1 MRTVAVILP
10 VLLAVLLFAF
20 GFLLAK
26 GKSPRVRAMADKL
39 GFRKADE
46 MEQKLQDQSV
56 RIAYFVLLA
65 GLLAENWYT
74 ALVRG
79 EQSRSMPLLALAIV
93 VQAVSLLVLRCRAV
107 EGDEEYREW
116 PLWATLAVLLAIA
129 AVITVVGCFLLFSAT
144 AHVYGG

>member
-26 GKSPRVRAMADKL
+26 GRSPRAKAMAEKL

-56 RIAYFVLLA
+56 RIAYLVLLT
-65 GLLAENWYT
+65 GLVAENWYT
-74 ALVRG
+74 AVVQG

-93 VQAVSLLVLRCRAV
+93 VQAVSLLVLRRRAV

-116 PLWATLAVLLAIA
+116 PLWRTLAVVLLIA
-129 AVITVVGCFLLFSAT
+129 AVITVVGCFLLFAGT

>member
-1 MRTVAVILP
+1 MRTFAVILP
-10 VLLAVLLFAF
+10 VLLAVLLFVF

-26 GKSPRVRAMADKL
+26 GKSSRVRAMADKL

-93 VQAVSLLVLRCRAV
+93 VQAVSLLVLRRRAV

-129 AVITVVGCFLLFSAT
+129 AVITVVGCFLLFAGT
-144 AHVYGG
+144 ARVYGG